1 MRINKFANTGIEMKE
16 SKDNT
21 IDYRTQNNKRACV
34 HGHME
39 WGYPDGGHVYKID
52 KSPKVQLEL
61 SPSQLFNILNA
72 FVFSLIWEEN

>member
-1 MRINKFANTGIEMKE
+1 MKE

-21 IDYRTQNNKRACV
+21 IDYRIQNNGRSCV
-34 HGHME
+34 HGHSIAY
-39 WGYPDGGHVYKID
+39 GLRLYPDGGHVYKID

-72 FVFSLIWEEN
+72 FVFCLIWEEN